1 MIKDPAGQFFGFYW
15 HLWLEVT
22 QYIGILRNSMLAENI
37 LELLNVANRFPMSLI
52 FAGQLDLI

>member
-1 MIKDPAGQFFGFYW
+1 M
-15 HLWLEVT
+15 
-22 QYIGILRNSMLAENI
+22 RAENI